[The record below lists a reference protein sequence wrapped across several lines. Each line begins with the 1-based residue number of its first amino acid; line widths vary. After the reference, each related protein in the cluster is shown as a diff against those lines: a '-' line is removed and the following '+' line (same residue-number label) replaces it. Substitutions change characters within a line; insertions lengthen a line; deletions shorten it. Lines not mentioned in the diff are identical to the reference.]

1 MTSALSK
8 VVLNCK
14 DNNAA
19 HKTDNISKK
28 RLIVRRGQSF
38 QLTLHFSGQSFNANN
53 LELTV
58 QTGPE
63 PSEDIGTKSVFGISG
78 ESQSMKPWLAKVKKT
93 EATSVTLSISS
104 HDFASI
110 GKYTLSVKT
119 HPDMTEGVSAGT
131 FVLLFNPW
139 LAEDWVYMAN
149 EDERQE
155 YVMEDEG
162 ILYQGTSD
170 YIGAL
175 AWDYGQFEED
185 ILDICLKLL
194 DLNPKCKENAAKDF
208 AARCNPIY
216 VGRVV
221 SAMINSNGDRG
232 VLQGNWGST
241 FTGGVSPSHWNGS
254 VDILRRWRDSDYH
267 PVKYGQC
274 WVFGGVMCT
283 VMRCLGIPSRTI
295 TNFQSAHDT
304 HGNLLIDEYF
314 TDSGYDPDASEDSI
328 WNYHVWLESW
338 MKRPDLPLP
347 DLSYDGWQVLDPTPQ
362 ELSEGAYCCGPAPV
376 TAIKNGHTDLKYDL
390 PFVFA
395 EVNADWVGW
404 KIMADGSKKKF
415 HTNTSAVG
423 RNISTKSVGSDER
436 RNITASYK
444 YLEGTDEERKAFKEA
459 VKRTNKL
466 TEPEPEPPSPPAEV
480 SVEIKEKSKPMNGK
494 DIELVMQ
501 LKCPNQRDLIFYI
514 SAQVMLYNSELESDI
529 WNQEGELQL
538 LANKELMFPFVIPF
552 SKYGSHIQGNNSI
565 KVTAFVADKENVFEF
580 YMAERNIV
588 PANPPFEISVIG
600 NPEQYKV
607 SEARI
612 NFANPLSMDLH
623 DCKITVSGSGLLK
636 QPVQTGIAFLPAGR
650 QIFARLFFMPY
661 KPKWKNLMATLE
673 CDQFQDIQS
682 SCKIFVKPY
691 VFN

>member
-14 DNNAA
+14 DNNEA

-78 ESQSMKPWLAKVKKT
+78 ESQSMKPWLAKVKDIKP
-93 EATSVTLSISS
+93 TSVILSISS

-139 LAEDWVYMAN
+139 WAEDWVYMVN

-155 YVMEDEG
+155 YVMKDEG

-175 AWDYGQFEED
+175 VWDYGQFEED

-283 VMRCLGIPSRTI
+283 
-295 TNFQSAHDT
+295 
-304 HGNLLIDEYF
+304 
-314 TDSGYDPDASEDSI
+314 
-328 WNYHVWLESW
+328 
-338 MKRPDLPLP
+338 
-347 DLSYDGWQVLDPTPQ
+347 
-362 ELSEGAYCCGPAPV
+362 GAYCCGPAPV